1 MELEL
6 QAAMSCYMGAW
17 DPGSSGICVKQT
29 TVFIVVC
36 VAINAIMRY
45 MQLNVPQ
52 LLHYEK
58 ELKAHLHSSVLTVIA
73 RGLGMIGKYFIH
85 GKAVFTVE
93 HHNVFVEKFCWKSS
107 L

>member
-1 MELEL
+1 M
-6 QAAMSCYMGAW
+6 
-17 DPGSSGICVKQT
+17 
-29 TVFIVVC
+29 FIVAC

-58 ELKAHLHSSVLTVIA
+58 ELKAHLHSSVLIVIA
-73 RGLGMIGKYFIH
+73 RGLGRIDKYFIH

-93 HHNVFVEKFCWKSS
+93 HHKVFVEKFCWKSS
-107 L
+107 LYNSGQKHL